1 MKIPVAQPD
10 PRRVLKAAVFV
21 SFLSLGM
28 PSAATA
34 QEPKPEA
41 SSPRHY
47 LGADLFAYVERSED
61 GLSGQTFGV
70 SGSLGTFLTE
80 RLSLE
85 IEAARARF
93 LSAAPGRPPGLHPD
107 RAGQFSAPVGR
118 ANRAGAAGRRDPM
131 ALAEALA
138 LRRPGRHHVGAD
150 PRSRLAV
157 RARSP
162 TAARCSDPPPR
173 SPWRHD
179 LSLWRRSALGFLRQ
193 STAPPR
199 LRPPGLPPTRA
210 AGDGG
215 PKPGRTLRG

>member
-93 LSAAPGRPPGLHPD
+93 LSAAQVGHRDYILTGLVSFQLRSGGRTGPALL
-107 RAGQFSAPVGR
+107 
-118 ANRAGAAGRRDPM
+118 AGATLWHSQKHSHFGDLDATM
-131 ALAEALA
+131 LA
-138 LRRPGRHHVGAD
+138 
-150 PRSRLAV
+150 
-157 RARSP
+157 P
-162 TAARCSDPPPR
+162 TLGLD
-173 SPWRHD
+173 WRF
-179 LSLWRRSALGFLRQ
+179 ALGRQ
-193 STAPPR
+193 LQLVAQTRLHVPR
-199 LRPPGLPPTRA
+199 GAMIFRSGVGVRWA
-210 AGDGG
+210 F
-215 PKPGRTLRG
+215 